1 MKIRYLLG
9 VLAGCCLSALSLSA
23 QTFVGSDNFDTNTLT
38 LDSQA
43 GTQVGVWSYT
53 SGAGSWTA
61 TNQRVEY
68 TNTATTGL
76 SRGFL
81 GWVEYNEGN
90 TPAGG
95 AGLTTGEPY
104 NSSWTAQVSVSNLT
118 VPVAGFTMAGLELY
132 SSSSG
137 PTRNAYYGIYLANTP
152 TNNYVQFE
160 WGKWNAGI
168 TDYDRTTTRALTLDG
183 SDVVLRMDYDGT
195 SKILALS
202 YSYDAG
208 ASFTAGASFDIAG
221 AQAGNTTPLDNG
233 FGIDLLGLTNNAG
246 AIAAG
251 QMSYDNFAVSAV
263 PEPSTYAAFAGLGAL
278 GLAWWRRRQRTM
290 ATHA

>member
-1 MKIRYLLG
+1 
-9 VLAGCCLSALSLSA
+9 
-23 QTFVGSDNFDTNTLT
+23 
-38 LDSQA
+38 
-43 GTQVGVWSYT
+43 
-53 SGAGSWTA
+53 
-61 TNQRVEY
+61 
-68 TNTATTGL
+68 
-76 SRGFL
+76 
-81 GWVEYNEGN
+81 
-90 TPAGG
+90 
-95 AGLTTGEPY
+95 
-104 NSSWTAQVSVSNLT
+104 
-118 VPVAGFTMAGLELY
+118 MAGLELY